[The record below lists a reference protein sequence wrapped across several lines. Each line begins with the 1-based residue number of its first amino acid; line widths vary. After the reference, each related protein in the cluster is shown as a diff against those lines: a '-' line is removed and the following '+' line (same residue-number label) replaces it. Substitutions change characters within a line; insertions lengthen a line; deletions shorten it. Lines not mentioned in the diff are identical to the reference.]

1 MSYKTHVHD
10 SRESHSGIVLTKRS
24 NAGRGG
30 PKEIVEGRP
39 LTKENA
45 EEPNPNR
52 TPSRE
57 NGPSGLDR
65 VREAAKGDPK
75 MRFTALLHHVNIE
88 LLRSSYYN
96 LKREAAAGVDEVTWQ
111 EYGNGLEER
120 LVDLHG
126 RIHRGAYHAQPSR
139 RVWIDK
145 ADGRKR
151 PMGIAALEDKIAQ
164 AAVVQVLNQ
173 IWEEDF
179 LDFSYGF
186 RPGRSQHDALDALYV
201 GITSRK
207 VNYVVDLDIRSF
219 FDKVGHDHLEKF
231 VRHRIADE
239 RLVRLILK
247 WMRAGVIEQGQW
259 FETKEGTP
267 QGAVVSPLLANLYLH
282 YVLDLWARAWRK
294 KVARGEMIV
303 VRYADDAVLGFQYRE
318 EAEKFLEQL
327 RERVRKF
334 GLELHPE
341 KTRLIEFGRYAAERR
356 AKRGEGKPETF
367 NFLGFTHICGK
378 NHQTGNFQ
386 VYRKTI
392 GKRMAAK
399 LKQIRQKLRVRL
411 HEKTKG
417 MTEWLQAVVRGYFQ
431 YHAVPRNEDRLKA
444 FRYEVLRM
452 WWWQL
457 RRRSQRSRW
466 TWTRFQE
473 KLGDLIPEVQI
484 LHPYPEVRFASKHP
498 R

>member
-1 MSYKTHVHD
+1 
-10 SRESHSGIVLTKRS
+10 
-24 NAGRGG
+24 
-30 PKEIVEGRP
+30 
-39 LTKENA
+39 
-45 EEPNPNR
+45 
-52 TPSRE
+52 
-57 NGPSGLDR
+57 
-65 VREAAKGDPK
+65 
-75 MRFTALLHHVNIE
+75 
-88 LLRSSYYN
+88 
-96 LKREAAAGVDEVTWQ
+96 
-111 EYGNGLEER
+111 
-120 LVDLHG
+120 
-126 RIHRGAYHAQPSR
+126 
-139 RVWIDK
+139 
-145 ADGRKR
+145 
-151 PMGIAALEDKIAQ
+151 
-164 AAVVQVLNQ
+164 
-173 IWEEDF
+173 
-179 LDFSYGF
+179 
-186 RPGRSQHDALDALYV
+186 LDALYV
-201 GITSRK
+201 GITSKK

-247 WMRAGVIEQGQW
+247 WMKAGVMEDGQW

-267 QGAVVSPLLANLYLH
+267 QGAVISPLLANLYLH
-282 YVLDLWARAWRK
+282 YVLDLWVKAWRK
-294 KVARGEMIV
+294 KVAHGDVIV

-318 EAEKFLEQL
+318 EAEKFLEDL

-341 KTRLIEFGRYAAERR
+341 KTRLMEFGRYAAERR
-356 AKRGEGKPETF
+356 EKRGEGKPETF

-378 NHQTGNFQ
+378 NHKTGYFQ

-399 LKQIRQKLRVRL
+399 LKEIRQQLRVRL

-417 MTEWLQAVVRGYFQ
+417 TTEWLQAVVRGYFQ
-431 YHAVPRNEDRLKA
+431 YHAVPRNEERLKA
-444 FRYEVLRM
+444 FRHEVLRM

-466 TWTRFQE
+466 TWERFQE
-473 KLGDLIPEVQI
+473 KLGHLIPEVEI

>member
-1 MSYKTHVHD
+1 MSHKAHMD
-10 SRESHSGIVLTKRS
+10 GGRESHSGIVPTKRL
-24 NAGRGG
+24 NEGRGG
-30 PKEIVEGRP
+30 PKESVEGRL

-52 TPSRE
+52 TRSRE

-65 VREAAKGDPK
+65 VRQAAKGEGK

-88 LLRSSYYN
+88 LLRSSYYG
-96 LKREAAAGVDEVTWQ
+96 LKRQAAAGVDEVTWQ
-111 EYGNGLEER
+111 EYGDGLEER
-120 LVDLHG
+120 IADLHG
-126 RIHRGAYHAQPSR
+126 RIHRGAYHAKPSR

-145 ADGRKR
+145 EDGRKR
-151 PMGIAALEDKIAQ
+151 PLGIAALEDKIAQ
-164 AAVVQVLNQ
+164 AAVVKVLNQ

-179 LDFSYGF
+179 EGFSYGF

-201 GITSRK
+201 GITSKK
-207 VNYVVDLDIRSF
+207 VDYVVDLDIRSF
-219 FDKVGHDHLEKF
+219 FDRVEHGHMEKF
-231 VRHRIADE
+231 VRHRIGDE

-247 WMRAGVIEQGQW
+247 WLRAGVVEDGKW
-259 FETKEGTP
+259 FETQEGTP
-267 QGAVVSPLLANLYLH
+267 QGAVISPLLANLYLH
-282 YVLDLWARAWRK
+282 YVLDLWVVAWRK

-318 EAEKFLEQL
+318 EAERFLKEL
-327 RERVRKF
+327 GERVRKF

-356 AKRGEGKPETF
+356 EKRGEGKPETF

-378 NHQTGNFQ
+378 NQRTGKFQ
-386 VYRKTI
+386 LYRKTI
-392 GKRMAAK
+392 GKRMAGK
-399 LKQIRQKLRVRL
+399 LKEIRQKLRQRL
-411 HEKTKG
+411 NERPKG
-417 MTEWLQAVVRGYFQ
+417 MVEWLQAVVRGYSQ
-431 YHAVPRNEDRLKA
+431 YHAIPFNEKRLKT
-444 FRYEVLRM
+444 FRHEVLRM

-466 TWTRFQE
+466 TWKRFWE
-473 KLGDLIPEVQI
+473 KLGHLIPEVEI